1 MPYQTY
7 QIFLNIYNESKK
19 RKEMKEKE
27 KEKQVPNNPSDKKKI
42 DTWEIYKILR

>member
-7 QIFLNIYNESKK
+7 KIFLNIYNESKK
-19 RKEMKEKE
+19 RKEKEN
-27 KEKQVPNNPSDKKKI
+27 EKQVPNKPSEKKKI

>member
-19 RKEMKEKE
+19 RKEKEKPE
-27 KEKQVPNNPSDKKKI
+27 INKPSEKKKI

>member
-19 RKEMKEKE
+19 RKEKEE
-27 KEKQVPNNPSDKKKI
+27 KEKQVPNKTSEKKKI